1 MKLMKVL
8 LRLGLLLVVV
18 VGCGTAVFVLYAQ
31 WRGVGGLG
39 GVRIEGGAADL
50 NPVERIYLQTMLANQ
65 AEALQAPAG
74 SAVGIVPFTVTSG
87 ETADAIAANL
97 VQVQLLNDA
106 DLFRSYIRYYGLDAE
121 LEAGE
126 YNLTADL
133 TIPELALALTRSVE
147 QEVTLTFIEGWR
159 IEEMADYLA
168 MTEPALIDANTFLM
182 IAKRQAPFDFAPY
195 DFLTSHPVDASLEG
209 FLFPDT
215 YRVPKDANA
224 AHLVDLMLRNFG
236 NRVSPAMRQAFGTQG
251 LALREAVTLAS
262 IVEREAVVA
271 AERPIIAGIFYNR
284 LAQEMLLQADPT
296 VQYPLGYQPETGSW
310 WKSPLSLAD
319 LEMQSPYN
327 TYVFTGLPPGPIANP
342 GLASL
347 EAVATPALV
356 DYIFFVADCNAAT
369 PGAHLFSVTY
379 EEHVAN
385 VQKCQ

>member
-1 MKLMKVL
+1 MAGRPNLAWPHCIINWPGWWLNWSVCIE
-8 LRLGLLLVVV
+8 RT
-18 VGCGTAVFVLYAQ
+18 TA
-31 WRGVGGLG
+31 
-39 GVRIEGGAADL
+39 
-50 NPVERIYLQTMLANQ
+50 M
-65 AEALQAPAG
+65 
-74 SAVGIVPFTVTSG
+74 
-87 ETADAIAANL
+87 
-97 VQVQLLNDA
+97 
-106 DLFRSYIRYYGLDAE
+106 
-121 LEAGE
+121 
-126 YNLTADL
+126 
-133 TIPELALALTRSVE
+133 
-147 QEVTLTFIEGWR
+147 
-159 IEEMADYLA
+159 
-168 MTEPALIDANTFLM
+168 
-182 IAKRQAPFDFAPY
+182 
-195 DFLTSHPVDASLEG
+195 
-209 FLFPDT
+209 
-215 YRVPKDANA
+215 
-224 AHLVDLMLRNFG
+224 
-236 NRVSPAMRQAFGTQG
+236 SPAMRQAFGTQG